1 MTCRD
6 VHSIVIMKQD
16 SSWTEQGG
24 DLCIFLPK
32 VGDFGNTFSV
42 FFNSATQV
50 FRCIVRLYVTCE
62 DSGFLVTARAAEFW
76 CSGVFLFETVEDYT
90 TVSCSNQVF
99 FLCRKCSKTHLRAS
113 FVAIRC
119 SALCMRF

>member
-1 MTCRD
+1 MSTA
-6 VHSIVIMKQD
+6 HIMNDLRNDLQGCPLYSNHEAGFFMD
-16 SSWTEQGG
+16 RTGG

-62 DSGFLVTARAAEFW
+62 DSGFLVTARAAEF
-76 CSGVFLFETVEDYT
+76 
-90 TVSCSNQVF
+90 
-99 FLCRKCSKTHLRAS
+99 
-113 FVAIRC
+113 
-119 SALCMRF
+119 